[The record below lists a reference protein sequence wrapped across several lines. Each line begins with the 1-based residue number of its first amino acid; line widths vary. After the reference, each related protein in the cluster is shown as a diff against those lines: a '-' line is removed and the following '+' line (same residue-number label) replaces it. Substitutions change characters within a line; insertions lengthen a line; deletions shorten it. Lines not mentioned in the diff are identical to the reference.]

1 MLRSERNG
9 RADRRKGIADSGT
22 QVALPRPVPSATK
35 AAAILGPAFVASIAF
50 VDPGNITTAF
60 QAGAL
65 SGYRLMWVVLLSSVV
80 AMVVQ
85 WLAARLGVVTGMSLP
100 AHCRAGW
107 EWPARIGLWI
117 QGELVAIATDLGEL
131 VGAAIG
137 LRLLFGVSIGYAAVA
152 AALLS
157 SALLYLR
164 RNGHR
169 PFELAVG
176 SCLFALLAGF
186 LYECLRLG
194 PSASALL
201 EGSVPSLRGSG
212 TALLAAGILG
222 ATVMPHVV
230 YLHSSLTAE
239 RLHSRVPGARA
250 RILRLQRWDVG
261 VGLGLAALVNLL
273 MLAIAARLF
282 AGSGVTGTSGDI
294 LVAAHSRFAQVLG
307 GGSALIFAS
316 TLCVSGGLATGVGT
330 LAGDVAMQGFI
341 GRRIPTWLRRLVT
354 VVPGTVMLL
363 AGADPA
369 RILLLSQ
376 VALSFGIPFA
386 LVPLIWFTSS
396 RRIMGDERNRPLIAA
411 IAGAAAAVIVALD
424 VLVVI
429 AS

>member
-1 MLRSERNG
+1 MLRLERNEG
-9 RADRRKGIADSGT
+9 ADPEQRSAVSVT
-22 QVALPRPVPSATK
+22 QAAVSRPHPSATST
-35 AAAILGPAFVASIAF
+35 AAVLGPAFVASIAF

-60 QAGAL
+60 QAGA
-65 SGYRLMWVVLLSSVV
+65 SCGYQLMWVVLLSSVV
-80 AMVVQ
+80 AMLVQ

-107 EWPARIGLWI
+107 GWPAQIGLWI

-137 LRLLFGVSIGYAAVA
+137 LRLLFGVSVGYAAVA
-152 AALLS
+152 AALFS
-157 SALLYLR
+157 SAVLYLR
-164 RNGHR
+164 RHGHR

-176 SCLFALLAGF
+176 SCLVALLAGF
-186 LYECLRLG
+186 LDECLRLG
-194 PSASALL
+194 PSASASV
-201 EGSVPSLRGSG
+201 EGLVPSLRGSG

-239 RLHSRVPGARA
+239 RLHSDVPGARA

-273 MLAIAARLF
+273 MLAVAARLF
-282 AGSGVTGTSGDI
+282 AGFGGTNVGSDI
-294 LVAAHSRFAQVLG
+294 LVIAHARLAQTLG
-307 GGSALIFAS
+307 GGAALIFAC
-316 TLCVSGGLATGVGT
+316 TLCASGGLSTGVGT

-341 GRRIPTWLRRLVT
+341 GRQMPTWLRRLVT
-354 VVPGTVMLL
+354 VVPGTLMLF

-369 RILLLSQ
+369 RVLLFSQ

-396 RRIMGDERNRPLIAA
+396 RRVMGDARNRLLITAV
-411 IAGAAAAVIVALD
+411 AGAVTAVIVALD
-424 VLVVI
+424 VVVVM